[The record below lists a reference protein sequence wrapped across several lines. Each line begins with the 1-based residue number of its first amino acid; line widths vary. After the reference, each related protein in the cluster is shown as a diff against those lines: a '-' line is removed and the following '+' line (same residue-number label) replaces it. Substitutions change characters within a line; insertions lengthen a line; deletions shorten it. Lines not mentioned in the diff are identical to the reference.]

1 MGIQPG
7 SPHLHSF
14 AANQFCTW
22 ASALANAVKLY
33 YVGSTEGC
41 TSSRESS
48 RYRKF
53 NQVVRDKLVSAEL
66 CLRYWAR
73 DLTFWQ
79 WVAVPISSAV
89 PSNIIRGREQAMI
102 QTLQPLHRSIFL
114 SLLGGFA
121 PKRASSGHPIPGQA
135 HRFRSILRK
144 RCRKLCCLHSPRV
157 DCLCL

>member
-1 MGIQPG
+1 MEVLVVTSPLHVRGYRVGIQPG
-7 SPHLHSF
+7 FPTF
-14 AANQFCTW
+14 AQFCRESVLYLGFCPGECY
-22 ASALANAVKLY
+22 AKLY

-121 PKRASSGHPIPGQA
+121 PKRASSGHPT
-135 HRFRSILRK
+135 H
-144 RCRKLCCLHSPRV
+144 PRPST
-157 DCLCL
+157 